1 MAKQKH
7 YSAAFFDHQAPDSI
21 RSAERVVPI
30 LNDMF
35 RPGSVVDVGCGVG
48 GWLSVFQRNGIEDVY
63 GLDGDWVQTEQLRI
77 DPEKFHR
84 IQLESPFRLDRRFDM
99 AISLEVAEHL
109 SEGSALGFVESL
121 TRLAPL
127 VVFSAALP
135 MQGGTNHRNEQWPDF
150 WARLFDRTGYQVFD
164 VIRPRI
170 WSLAD
175 VCYWY
180 RQNMLIFVDRQDSS
194 RMNALARIA
203 AESPETPLN
212 LVHPELLLA
221 THRYFQEAGIRQ
233 LCRRAPKAL
242 ATSFGRIWARL
253 RNLA

>member
-1 MAKQKH
+1 
-7 YSAAFFDHQAPDSI
+7 
-21 RSAERVVPI
+21 
-30 LNDMF
+30 MF
-35 RPGSVVDVGCGVG
+35 HPGSVVDVGCGVG
-48 GWLSVFQRNGIEDVY
+48 GWLSVFQRNGIKDVW
-63 GLDGDWVQTEQLRI
+63 GLDGDWVRTEQLRI
-77 DPEKFHR
+77 TPEKFHR
-84 IQLESPFRLDRRFDM
+84 IQLESPFRLDRGFDM

-109 SEGSALGFVESL
+109 SENSALGFVQSL

-150 WARLFDRTGYQVFD
+150 WASLFNRTGYQVFD

-170 WSLAD
+170 WSLDD

-180 RQNMLIFVDRQDSS
+180 RQNMLVFVDRQDSS
-194 RMNALARIA
+194 LMNALAGIA
-203 AESPETPLN
+203 AECPDPPLN

-221 THRYFQEAGIRQ
+221 THRYFQESGIRQ

-242 ATSFGRIWARL
+242 ATSFWKIWAKL
-253 RNLA
+253 RN